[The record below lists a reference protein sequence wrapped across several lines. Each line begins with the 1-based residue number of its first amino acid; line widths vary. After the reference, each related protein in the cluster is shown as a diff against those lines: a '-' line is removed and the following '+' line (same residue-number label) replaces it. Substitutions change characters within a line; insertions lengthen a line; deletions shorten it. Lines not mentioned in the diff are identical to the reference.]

1 LAAFALSAL
10 LDSAASVVLVRR
22 FKKEQS
28 DAAAAER
35 LERWAQ
41 KWIAIAMLLVATYIC
56 IQAIRGLVDQ
66 AHPEGSTFGVVL
78 AVVSLL
84 FLPGLGYLKIRL
96 GSRLASIALRGDGVL
111 TLAAAVL
118 AAITLAALILD
129 SRFGWWWADATAGA
143 FISVALAAEATRITL
158 RHRFG

>member
-10 LDSAASVVLVRR
+10 LDSAASVVLVWR
-22 FKKEQS
+22 FKREQS
-28 DAAAAER
+28 DPAAAER

-41 KWIAIAMLLVATYIC
+41 KWIAIAMLVVATYIGA
-56 IQAIRGLVDQ
+56 QAIRGLIDR
-66 AHPEGSTFGVVL
+66 AHPEGSAFGVFL
-78 AVVSLL
+78 AVVSLV

-96 GSRLASIALRGDGVL
+96 SSRLSSVALQGDGVL

-118 AAITLAALILD
+118 AAVTLAALLLD
-129 SRFGWWWADATAGA
+129 SMFGWWWADASAGGL
-143 FISVALAAEATRITL
+143 ISLALAAEGTRVMV